1 MASIKKRKDAYCITV
16 SIGYDAQGKKL
27 TRSTTYRPDPYTA
40 TGKTKSDSVIRKEV
54 AEYAVDFERKVKSGV
69 ITADSSMKFSELVS
83 RYLAEYAFVE
93 LTRNTA
99 EGYQNILNNRL
110 VPEFGHMKINDL
122 CHGQLVIQKYFNQL
136 AKTNKGGKR
145 LATSSIRREM
155 AVFSSVM
162 SWAVN
167 MQLIPN
173 NPLLNVRTPKEAYKE
188 PSPKSFTIEEL
199 KRFLAALD
207 EPQTATYKAH
217 TRTVAT
223 GTVCRVK
230 EYQEQRSLPEQYKL
244 FFVMAALSGARRG
257 ELLALTWPDLDFDA
271 CTISISK
278 SISKTSA
285 GIIVKSTKTAS
296 GVRVVNMP
304 ISVMQ
309 LAKTW
314 KKHQIEQRLKLG
326 TAWKGHDNI
335 FCQADGSTMY
345 PDSVTARFRQIINN
359 HNAKCRPE
367 EALPEISLHGL
378 RHTAASILINQ
389 HTDVATVSKRLGHSR
404 TSVTLDIYTHAI
416 QEADKAAADT
426 LEILAFGT
434 GAN

>member
-1 MASIKKRKDAYCITV
+1 
-16 SIGYDAQGKKL
+16 
-27 TRSTTYRPDPYTA
+27 
-40 TGKTKSDSVIRKEV
+40 
-54 AEYAVDFERKVKSGV
+54 
-69 ITADSSMKFSELVS
+69 
-83 RYLAEYAFVE
+83 
-93 LTRNTA
+93 
-99 EGYQNILNNRL
+99 
-110 VPEFGHMKINDL
+110 
-122 CHGQLVIQKYFNQL
+122 
-136 AKTNKGGKR
+136 
-145 LATSSIRREM
+145 
-155 AVFSSVM
+155 
-162 SWAVN
+162 
-167 MQLIPN
+167 
-173 NPLLNVRTPKEAYKE
+173 
-188 PSPKSFTIEEL
+188 
-199 KRFLAALD
+199 
-207 EPQTATYKAH
+207 
-217 TRTVAT
+217 
-223 GTVCRVK
+223 
-230 EYQEQRSLPEQYKL
+230 
-244 FFVMAALSGARRG
+244 MAALSGARRG

-285 GIIVKSTKTAS
+285 GLIVKSTKTSS

-416 QEADKAAADT
+416 QEADTAAADT